1 MAAVRNVSLAFGLE
15 ALINKPLVLS
25 TCDVAWKQ
33 IISTIRYY
41 VRSIDFKPGITNTM
55 TVQIVE
61 VAFRDLTK
69 IRISLNDKSCK
80 FVLGH
85 VLKACR
91 EG

>member
-1 MAAVRNVSLAFGLE
+1 M
-15 ALINKPLVLS
+15 
-25 TCDVAWKQ
+25 AWKQ
-33 IISTIRYY
+33 IISTIT
-41 VRSIDFKPGITNTM
+41 SIDFKSGITNTM
-55 TVQIVE
+55 TKQIVE

-69 IRISLNDKSCK
+69 IRILLNENSCK